1 MRDIASQT
9 MVITG
14 QDCPCS
20 GVWQALAS
28 GLPPITVRQGDIMPA
43 AHGRVATWE
52 LVWAE
57 VPQQSPALNPG
68 QG

>member
-1 MRDIASQT
+1 
-9 MVITG
+9 
-14 QDCPCS
+14 
-20 GVWQALAS
+20 VWQALAT

-57 VPQQSPALNPG
+57 VPQQSPAYSPG
-68 QG
+68 QS